1 MNHDDNI
8 RIEPM
13 DNLDKRISDMLKHD
27 LPDAERNPWFVR
39 RVMNRLP
46 EKRLFNRMSIVETI
60 CYVVAILGLVSAW
73 AYAIRQAIDGGLTN
87 QIMILSGLLTLLS
100 LFVIGFLA
108 LPALRKAAI

>member
-46 EKRLFNRMSIVETI
+46 EKHLWHRMTIVETI
-60 CYVVAILGLVSAW
+60 CYAVAILGLVAAW
-73 AYAIRQAIDGGLTN
+73 AYAIRQTIEGGLTT

-100 LFVIGFLA
+100 LFVIGFFA
-108 LPALRKAAI
+108 LPSLRKAAI